1 MIKYGKK
8 TIFRKKEKQSRFDF
22 SLEIFMI
29 FLACIMV
36 FPIYYLI
43 VTTFKTANEA
53 SFHPLRV
60 PRNFTLENYVRAWN
74 EMNYPRAFTNTLIIT
89 VCAVMGI
96 VIVTSMAAY
105 SFARYRTRGN
115 NMVFMLV
122 LAGIMVPYQM
132 CIISLYKIVSG
143 MGIMDSLGGV
153 ILINIFLCAPQSVFL
168 FKNFINTIPIEL
180 EEAARIDGASVY
192 KIFLRVVFPLLK
204 PVIATVVIINSL
216 GVWNDFMTPLMFL
229 SSRENSVILLEVFR
243 NVGQFSVDWTS
254 AFPMLMLGIAPLL
267 IFYIFMQKYIIKGTI
282 AGSVKG

>member
-1 MIKYGKK
+1 MVKYGKK
-8 TIFRKKEKQSRFDF
+8 KFFRKREKQSRFDF
-22 SLEIFMI
+22 CLEIVMI
-29 FLACIMV
+29 LLACIMV

-53 SFHPLRV
+53 SFHPLGL
-60 PRNFTLENYVRAWN
+60 PRNFTLDNYIRAWQ

-89 VCAVMGI
+89 VCAVAGI

-105 SFARYRTRGN
+105 SFARHRTKAN
-115 NMVFMLV
+115 NTVFMLV

-153 ILINIFLCAPQSVFL
+153 ILIDIFLCAPQSVFL
-168 FKNFINTIPIEL
+168 FKNFINTIPVEL
-180 EEAARIDGASVY
+180 EEAARIDGASIY
-192 KIFLRVVFPLLK
+192 KTFLRVVFPLLK

-267 IFYIFMQKYIIKGTI
+267 IFYIFMQKYIIKGTV